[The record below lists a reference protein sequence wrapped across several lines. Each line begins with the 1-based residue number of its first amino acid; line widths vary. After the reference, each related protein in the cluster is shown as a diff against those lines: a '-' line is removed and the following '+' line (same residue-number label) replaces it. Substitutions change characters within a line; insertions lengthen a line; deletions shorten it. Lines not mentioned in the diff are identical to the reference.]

1 MPRYLT
7 QHSLACLT
15 RQGAE
20 ALARRISEGGHIRA
34 ERVLVNMAEGKM
46 IAEFRAGSQQ
56 ELVAWLSVQK
66 IHFDWTLR
74 VEWELR
80 AGKLESEQ

>member
-20 ALARRISEGGHIRA
+20 ALAQRMQAGSGPRA
-34 ERVLVNMAEGKM
+34 ERVVVNMAEGKM
-46 IAEFRAGSQQ
+46 IAECQAQTREAL
-56 ELVAWLSVQK
+56 EAWLSSEK
-66 IHFDWTLR
+66 MHYDWIVR
-74 VEWELR
+74 IEWELR
-80 AGKLESEQ
+80 NGKLESVG